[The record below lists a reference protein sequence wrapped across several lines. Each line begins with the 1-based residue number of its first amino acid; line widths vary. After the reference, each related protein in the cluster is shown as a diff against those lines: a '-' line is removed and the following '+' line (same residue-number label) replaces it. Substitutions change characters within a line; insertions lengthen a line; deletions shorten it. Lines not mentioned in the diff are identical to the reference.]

1 MTEPFS
7 PAPPHTEGVRALIDG
22 HMLGTDETGNETY
35 IRGLLYGLDAVGRPQ
50 AVALT
55 PAGACPGRHTAV
67 RLSGSSN
74 LRRLLSEL
82 PALARQVGAQ
92 VIHSTYAV
100 PPATDRARVVTIH
113 DLSFVGH
120 PQWFGARDRAVL
132 NAGVRWAARHAERII
147 VPSRDTRDDVRALPG
162 VAAERVAVIA
172 EGVEPRFVPLDPA
185 DVAPVLARLALARPY
200 VLAVGNLQPR
210 KNLARLLEAWAALV
224 GANAA
229 GEHVLVLAGGVRGR
243 RTDVARMVSALRL
256 QGRVQITGYVADAD
270 LPALYCGATVFVC
283 PSLHEGF
290 GLPVLEAMAAGT
302 PVACS
307 RATALPETAGDAAA
321 YFDPLDTDDI
331 AATLIALL
339 DHPEMRERLRQ
350 RGVARARSFTWQDC
364 ALRTCEVYE
373 QAADERGLR

>member
-7 PAPPHTEGVRALIDG
+7 PAPPRPAGVRALIDG
-22 HMLGTDETGNETY
+22 HMLGSNETGNETY
-35 IRGLLYGLDAVGRPQ
+35 VRGLLYGLDDVGRPQ

-55 PAGACPGRHTAV
+55 AAGACPGRHTAV

-82 PALARQVGAQ
+82 PELARQVGAQ

-100 PPATDRARVVTIH
+100 PPTTDRARVVTIH

-120 PQWFGARDRAVL
+120 PEWFGARDRAVL

-172 EGVEPRFVPLDPA
+172 EGVEPRFRPLDPA

-243 RTDVARMVSALRL
+243 RTDVARTVAALHL

-270 LPALYCGATVFVC
+270 LPALYCGATAFVC
-283 PSLHEGF
+283 ASLHEGF

-307 RATALPETAGDAAA
+307 RATALPDTAGDAAT

-331 AATLIALL
+331 AATLMALL
-339 DHPEMRERLRQ
+339 DHAEMRERLRQ